1 MQKFDVVVEAVRYK
15 NGKIELVR
23 VYERR
28 GASFT
33 DRILMDRK
41 TLLER
46 LKDGKRFV
54 TGQRKEYLASTFEV
68 GKPVKLVGGDGKQ
81 VVTTCLPS
89 CPASVTGLPTSN
101 VPPRY
106 SLRWPVTQCLP
117 AFRRSRRDLRSSRTR
132 SVKAAPRRS

>member
-41 TLLER
+41 TLLEW

-68 GKPVKLVGGDGKQ
+68 GKPLKLVGADGKQ
-81 VVTTCLPS
+81 VVTTQVDADHDELEGVPS
-89 CPASVTGLPTSN
+89 
-101 VPPRY
+101 
-106 SLRWPVTQCLP
+106 
-117 AFRRSRRDLRSSRTR
+117 F
-132 SVKAAPRRS
+132 